1 MGFKFLETSA
11 KKSLNVE
18 EAFICMTKE
27 IKSRAKVIDD
37 SEDTSQSTNSGN
49 VKRRTIKT
57 TAVSDNKRKKKS
69 GCC

>member
-1 MGFKFLETSA
+1 
-11 KKSLNVE
+11 
-18 EAFICMTKE
+18 MTKE

-57 TAVSDNKRKKKS
+57 RAVVDKKSKKK
-69 GCC
+69 CC